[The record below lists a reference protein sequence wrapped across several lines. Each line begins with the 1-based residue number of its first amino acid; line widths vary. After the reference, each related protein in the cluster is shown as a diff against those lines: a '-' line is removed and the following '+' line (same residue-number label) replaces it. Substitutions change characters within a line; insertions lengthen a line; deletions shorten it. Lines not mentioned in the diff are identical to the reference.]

1 MPDVEITALAETS
14 PQARARMVDICL
26 AAGRPKPAEYEAY
39 EAMLENEAG
48 HLDAVYVST
57 PHVLHGAN
65 ALAVVEAGLDLLLE
79 KPMVVHGR
87 RSAGAARG
95 GDADRAHHRRRLPG
109 MPLAAHPR
117 HPRASPRG
125 EFGELVSVSASI
137 WENWAERY
145 AGQWK
150 QNPAISGG
158 GFMFD
163 TGAHMMNTVCL
174 LADAEFERLSAFANN
189 RGRSVD
195 VICAVAARLANG
207 SLVTFNAAGDG
218 PPGCASAISLFYT
231 KAIVRIDA
239 WGAWREVS
247 IGEVP
252 PVREVS
258 EITDTPMHTFQAVR
272 EGRMA
277 NPFDRVQWSSVC
289 PPVGRDQGVGSQ

>member
-1 MPDVEITALAETS
+1 M
-14 PQARARMVDICL
+14 
-26 AAGRPKPAEYEAY
+26 
-39 EAMLENEAG
+39 
-48 HLDAVYVST
+48 
-57 PHVLHGAN
+57 
-65 ALAVVEAGLDLLLE
+65 
-79 KPMVVHGR
+79 
-87 RSAGAARG
+87 SA
-95 GDADRAHHRRRLPG
+95 
-109 MPLAAHPR
+109 
-117 HPRASPRG
+117 
-125 EFGELVSVSASI
+125 SASI

-150 QNPAISGG
+150 QNPEISGG

-195 VICAVAARLANG
+195 VICAVAARLSNG

-247 IGEVP
+247 IGADT
-252 PVREVS
+252 PVREFS
-258 EITDTPMHTFQAVR
+258 EITDTPMRTFQAVR
-272 EGRMA
+272 EGRVENPSTVSNGLRFARLWDAIKASAANDGMA
-277 NPFDRVQWSSVC
+277 ITIES
-289 PPVGRDQGVGSQ
+289 GAA